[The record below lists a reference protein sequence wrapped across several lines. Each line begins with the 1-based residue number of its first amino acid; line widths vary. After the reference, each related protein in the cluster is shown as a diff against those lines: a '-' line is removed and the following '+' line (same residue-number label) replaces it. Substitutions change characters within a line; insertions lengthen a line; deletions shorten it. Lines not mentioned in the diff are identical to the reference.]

1 MEVFVQLYTKLFID
15 ILLMLK
21 LNTGLTNKIIQKYS
35 H

>member
-1 MEVFVQLYTKLFID
+1 MELFVQLYTKLLID
-15 ILLMLK
+15 ILHMLE